1 MSTPPGRQKTN
12 QRLVSLMVL
21 LCLIYMAVAA
31 TDRASQR
38 FFWTDEVVTVVIAR
52 LPSVSAIWSALENGT
67 DGQPPAF
74 SLIERAF
81 QSSTT
86 DPHLAY
92 RLPSIIG
99 YLLTLAAL
107 FVFVA
112 RTAGPIGGGVAM
124 AMACLT
130 PLFSV
135 YAIEA
140 RPYSLVMACL
150 SWALVVWQRIDRPW
164 RAPMLALLLGSASAL
179 HYYAILGVVP
189 FALAEVSQMWWT
201 RRLRARVWLA
211 FLTPAIP
218 LAIAWPLMQALKSG
232 FGAHF
237 WAKAHF
243 GFSFSAYDY
252 ILGLPY
258 RYGTAVAVA
267 VTIGL
272 LFHAVRALRADE
284 PKEEFNEAVLL
295 LGFVGLPLAA
305 YLLSVVGGGGL
316 TARYALPA
324 TIGLISAI
332 AISVGRLPWRRGM
345 TCLGVLVLLVALR
358 ERDHWTDRGQPAR
371 DRTNADVA
379 ALQEWRLT
387 QELQALPLVVSNG
400 HAFIEMSYYEG
411 QSSRQKYTYLVD
423 FESSVKYASSDSVEG
438 VIERLPGIMPM
449 NVVSRAEFLQQHLRF
464 LMFSK
469 PDRWDWL
476 YSQLV
481 DEGYRARPLFV
492 TRSERSG
499 NRVLYLVERS
509 SLAPLGDR

>member
-1 MSTPPGRQKTN
+1 M
-12 QRLVSLMVL
+12 
-21 LCLIYMAVAA
+21 
-31 TDRASQR
+31 
-38 FFWTDEVVTVVIAR
+38 
-52 LPSVSAIWSALENGT
+52 
-67 DGQPPAF
+67 
-74 SLIERAF
+74 
-81 QSSTT
+81 
-86 DPHLAY
+86 
-92 RLPSIIG
+92 
-99 YLLTLAAL
+99 
-107 FVFVA
+107 
-112 RTAGPIGGGVAM
+112 
-124 AMACLT
+124 
-130 PLFSV
+130 
-135 YAIEA
+135 
-140 RPYSLVMACL
+140 
-150 SWALVVWQRIDRPW
+150 
-164 RAPMLALLLGSASAL
+164 
-179 HYYAILGVVP
+179 
-189 FALAEVSQMWWT
+189 
-201 RRLRARVWLA
+201 
-211 FLTPAIP
+211 
-218 LAIAWPLMQALKSG
+218 
-232 FGAHF
+232 
-237 WAKAHF
+237 
-243 GFSFSAYDY
+243 
-252 ILGLPY
+252 
-258 RYGTAVAVA
+258 
-267 VTIGL
+267 
-272 LFHAVRALRADE
+272 
-284 PKEEFNEAVLL
+284 
-295 LGFVGLPLAA
+295 GLPLAA

-358 ERDHWTDRGQPAR
+358 ERDYWTDRGQPAR

-411 QSSRQKYTYLVD
+411 QSSRQKYMYLVD

-438 VIERLPGIMPM
+438 VIERLPGVMPM